1 MGAARSRSQL
11 DLRSRSNL
19 EFPTDPACCKSS
31 DSLSHPSS
39 SSKTSVATESDE
51 ASTSEY
57 RIRFFLFNM
66 ANNSNFNSIDELQGP
81 AGNGSF
87 RDSLQ
92 SPFADGKVMD
102 LCFATLVETRLSMTD
117 WVGQYMSKNRDFR
130 LDSMLPL
137 NARREGSKNTRSRMR
152 SIAEGL
158 AATYSGNLKSVLA
171 WCSDEFKED
180 KEGEVFGRL
189 AERTI
194 GGVPVPNPKKA
205 FMGRSLVAQQGEG
218 IRLCFVGAHFPI
230 MKLAAALEDSADPL
244 YGAKIALAKTL
255 RRILQKASRR
265 NLADER
271 TIIFVQ
277 GDLNSRTVLQ
287 GEEVH
292 DALMELL
299 NDDEMQAAIQHQFDL
314 PPGRFREVVTVSSV
328 HDLPVTYK
336 FQENQ
341 PCKATD
347 GSTADARSFT
357 IGDVIGIARQ
367 RDGLAEA
374 PPELMGSPSSSG
386 QKVIQAKSLPSRK
399 PRRMESGLYKRTMD
413 TLGTEQLD
421 TWGVVFKQNAFR
433 AFRFPACADRVIYW
447 APDALSDRI
456 SWEFPCGGYEVNH
469 GQLGSDHRP
478 VSVEAIMRIA
488 PGPLQESKKLSPART
503 FLVEGILQSDEEQS
517 EAEDDEDL
525 SEGTKQPL
533 SPSARTFRA
542 SSLLSKRH
550 ESTESLAPVTQLDEP
565 AIYENI

>member
-1 MGAARSRSQL
+1 MGAAKSRSQL
-11 DLRSRSNL
+11 DLRSRSSL
-19 EFPTDPACCKSS
+19 DFPTDAPCCRSS
-31 DSLSHPSS
+31 DNLSHPSS
-39 SSKTSVATESDE
+39 SSRACVATESDE
-51 ASTSEY
+51 ARMAEY
-57 RIRFFLFNM
+57 RIRFYLYNM
-66 ANNSNFNSIDELQGP
+66 ANNSNFSSIDELQGP
-81 AGNGSF
+81 AGKGSF

-92 SPFADGKVMD
+92 SAFADGKVMD

-117 WVGQYMSKNRDFR
+117 WVLEYMSKNRDFR
-130 LDSMLPL
+130 LDSMIPL
-137 NARREGSKNTRSRMR
+137 NARREGSRNTRSRMR

-158 AATYSGNLKSVLA
+158 AASYNGNLKSVLA

-189 AERTI
+189 TERTI
-194 GGVPVPNPKKA
+194 GGVPLPNPKKA
-205 FMGRSLVAQQGEG
+205 FMGRSLIAQQGEG

-230 MKLAAALEDSADPL
+230 QKMAAALEDSADPL

-292 DALMELL
+292 DALLELL
-299 NDDEMQAAIQHQFDL
+299 RDDEMQAAIQHQFDL
-314 PPGRFREVVTVSSV
+314 PPGRFRELVTVRSV

-336 FQENQ
+336 FLENQ
-341 PCKATD
+341 VCKATD

-367 RDGLAEA
+367 RDTFAEA
-374 PPELMGSPSSSG
+374 PTDAANSPKSPSSSF
-386 QKVIQAKSLPSRK
+386 A
-399 PRRMESGLYKRTMD
+399 RRRCFTDSGLYKRTMD

-488 PGPLQESKKLSPART
+488 PVPLTESKKLSPART
-503 FLVEGILQSDEEQS
+503 FMVEGILQSDEEHS

-525 SEGTKQPL
+525 SEGIKQAL
-533 SPSARTFRA
+533 SPSAEAFRA
-542 SSLLSKRH
+542 GALMGQRQDTNEFVEYCC
-550 ESTESLAPVTQLDEP
+550 ES
-565 AIYENI
+565 I